1 MEAQM
6 SGFQFRFS
14 DREGEVA
21 PEEIYEFPDLFS
33 AVDEAKRVL
42 AEMALDG
49 IPTVSGNSITV
60 EVIDSNGLIAAKVG
74 LTLIVAYPST

>member
-1 MEAQM
+1 M
-6 SGFQFRFS
+6 SRFQFRFS

-21 PEEIYEFPDLFS
+21 PEEIYEFPDLLA

-49 IPTVSGNSITV
+49 IPTVSGTSITV
-60 EVIDSNGLIAAKVG
+60 EVINSNGLIAAKVG
-74 LTLIVAYPST
+74 LTLIIDYP

>member
-1 MEAQM
+1 M
-6 SGFQFRFS
+6 SRFQFRFS

-21 PEEIYEFPDLFS
+21 PEDIYEFPDLFA

-49 IPTVSGNSITV
+49 IPTVSGTSIAV
-60 EVIDSNGLIAAKVG
+60 EVINSNGVLAAKVG
-74 LTLIVAYPST
+74 LTLTIDYPETRHR

>member
-1 MEAQM
+1 M

-33 AVDEAKRVL
+33 AVDEARRVL

-49 IPTVSGNSITV
+49 IPSVSGASITV
-60 EVIDSNGLIAAKVG
+60 EVVNFTGLVAAKVS
-74 LTLIVAYPST
+74 LTLKVDYPSA

>member
-1 MEAQM
+1 M

-33 AVDEAKRVL
+33 AVGEARRVL

-49 IPTVSGNSITV
+49 IPSVSGASITV
-60 EVIDSNGLIAAKVG
+60 EVVNSTGLVAAKVS
-74 LTLIVAYPST
+74 LTLKVDYPSA